1 VSTDTNDFEEDVT
14 SEMTLGLVRKAVD
27 RLTDLQRQVIHNR
40 FGFDGSD
47 PASLQTT
54 AERLGVGVRK
64 VRQAEAE
71 ALEILADIQALE
83 AAHEAA

>member
-1 VSTDTNDFEEDVT
+1 
-14 SEMTLGLVRKAVD
+14 VREALES
-27 RLTDLQRQVIHNR
+27 LTDLQRAVIAHR
-40 FGFDGSD
+40 FGFDGTD

-71 ALEILADIQALE
+71 ALEVLGRSQLLE
-83 AAHEAA
+83 AAHQAA

>member
-1 VSTDTNDFEEDVT
+1 
-14 SEMTLGLVRKAVD
+14 KAVE
-27 RLTDLQRQVIHNR
+27 RLTELQRAVIVNR
-40 FGFDGSD
+40 FGFGGSD

-71 ALEILADIQALE
+71 ALEALGGSEALE
-83 AAHEAA
+83 AVYEAA